1 MIEIK
6 NGIRIKTPS
15 EGMWLYNE
23 RDKIISDK
31 VFLGIYANE
40 DDWVEITEEKK
51 VELKTLWGE
60 LENEENTNVTA

>member
-23 RDKIISDK
+23 RDKIISNK

-40 DDWVEITEEKK
+40 EDWVEITEEKK
-51 VELKTLWGE
+51 VELKTLWEE
-60 LENEENTNVTA
+60 LEGGEDINVSA